1 MKFSLIA
8 VGLVFRAILH
18 SVDPSST
25 TQGLMVGPAFSN
37 DLILECSFLNHRQH
51 LNIAPANWCS
61 SYIAR
66 FFFGILEM
74 FSKGS
79 QENILM
85 ILGLLA
91 QLFVASALEH
101 IEKKTSG
108 SNSGLASKLYWLNPL
123 TMLSFHLSPIP
134 HLLHVLIAMVL
145 ISVTRFDF
153 VTSCAS
159 MLILVSCS
167 LQFFAMIPSFCLLH
181 LPEIPVYKYHFLETV
196 FFVTC
201 IIATVTFSFYSLF
214 DVIRHYFD
222 LIFEVV
228 YNMFYQEVFSV
239 DSRSFSPSMSLLW
252 YLKVQMFIEKSEYF
266 SKLFFSQPFLFGL
279 PLAIRLSESPY
290 ESSFIALAIIFFFR
304 SCTSMSDI
312 CFIFCLFLC
321 NPQRVTSIRIPFVIC
336 SGILVPMVL
345 SPLMLSLWLHNGTA
359 NANFFFF
366 QILIMWIFISVLIIE
381 YTRATLDSIRRKYNV
396 H

>member
-1 MKFSLIA
+1 
-8 VGLVFRAILH
+8 
-18 SVDPSST
+18 
-25 TQGLMVGPAFSN
+25 
-37 DLILECSFLNHRQH
+37 
-51 LNIAPANWCS
+51 
-61 SYIAR
+61 
-66 FFFGILEM
+66 M

-85 ILGLLA
+85 VLGLLA

-159 MLILVSCS
+159 ILILVSCS
-167 LQFFAMIPSFCLLH
+167 LHFFAMIPSFCLLH

-290 ESSFIALAIIFFFR
+290 ESVRKLTNLKYLTFYII
-304 SCTSMSDI
+304 SCK
-312 CFIFCLFLC
+312 
-321 NPQRVTSIRIPFVIC
+321 VIIYIITEFHRL
-336 SGILVPMVL
+336 GHHIL
-345 SPLMLSLWLHNGTA
+345 LSLLH
-359 NANFFFF
+359 
-366 QILIMWIFISVLIIE
+366 
-381 YTRATLDSIRRKYNV
+381 
-396 H
+396 